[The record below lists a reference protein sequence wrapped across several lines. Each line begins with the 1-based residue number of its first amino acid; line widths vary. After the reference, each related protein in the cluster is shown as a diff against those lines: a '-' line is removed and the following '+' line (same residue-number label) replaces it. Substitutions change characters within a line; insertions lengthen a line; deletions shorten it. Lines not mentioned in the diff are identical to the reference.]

1 MFPFFLWKPQPL
13 HLECSSGAG
22 AKVPRDDMD
31 CTGRSRDSRRMLIQV
46 LGVNTKTTL
55 TMDWFY
61 SGMCLE
67 RKRGQCGGSREMGRS
82 DEGKPGEVE
91 RRKEVGWKNLECC
104 VAGE

>member
-31 CTGRSRDSRRMLIQV
+31 YTGRSRDSRRMLVQV
-46 LGVNTKTTL
+46 LGVDTKTTL

-61 SGMCLE
+61 SGCAWKEKGGNVEGAE
-67 RKRGQCGGSREMGRS
+67 RWAEVMRASLGRWRGGRRL
-82 DEGKPGEVE
+82 DG
-91 RRKEVGWKNLECC
+91 RI
-104 VAGE
+104 